1 VKHAGVDL
9 KSTRTS
15 GEITIEAD
23 TLDTLRIDILMEI
36 KQKII
41 HASIFPFFAPKT
53 QRAGRHQGIFSSL
66 MPHPQS

>member
-36 KQKII
+36 KQKKLFMP
-41 HASIFPFFAPKT
+41 AYSLSLLPKLREQDDT
-53 QRAGRHQGIFSSL
+53 REFSVV
-66 MPHPQS
+66 

>member
-1 VKHAGVDL
+1 MKHAGVDL

-36 KQKII
+36 KQKNYSCQHI
-41 HASIFPFFAPKT
+41 PFLCSQNSESRTTPGNF
-53 QRAGRHQGIFSSL
+53 Q
-66 MPHPQS
+66 